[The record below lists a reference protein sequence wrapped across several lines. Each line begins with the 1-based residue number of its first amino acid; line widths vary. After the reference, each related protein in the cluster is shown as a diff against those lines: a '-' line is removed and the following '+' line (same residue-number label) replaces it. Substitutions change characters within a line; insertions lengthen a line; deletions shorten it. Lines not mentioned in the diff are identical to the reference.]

1 MTIHWKYNHFGHVE
15 IWEDA
20 DSAEGEADLY
30 LQVDTDVQSFFEQI
44 GVNPDDVEKD
54 ETGECEDP
62 GYF

>member
-1 MTIHWKYNHFGHVE
+1 MIRWKYNRFGHVE

-30 LQVDTDVQSFFEQI
+30 LQVDTDVQAFLEQI
-44 GVNPDDVEKD
+44 GVDPDDVEID